1 MGTTQ
6 AQFDLLQSFTEV
18 TQSSETVQPEARTTW
33 AGLSCGYCNKTF
45 KTNGG
50 LNRHVSLVRMCTS
63 CPAINVTVSTKT
75 KTLNYDLSISIL
87 CVLPLFVQ
95 MHSLSSQSRS
105 QFSCSACDRSFP
117 LLSSLLTHQH
127 SHTPEQRLLAEA
139 EAEIVCPPSLS
150 LSLPLPSSP
159 SQADNQQEGQREI
172 HVDIITVGE
181 EHEEQPA
188 KPTKAPKKTAASKTT
203 PAGGKDIFIA
213 EQTQNDFMIWRQ

>member
-1 MGTTQ
+1 
-6 AQFDLLQSFTEV
+6 
-18 TQSSETVQPEARTTW
+18 
-33 AGLSCGYCNKTF
+33 
-45 KTNGG
+45 
-50 LNRHVSLVRMCTS
+50 
-63 CPAINVTVSTKT
+63 
-75 KTLNYDLSISIL
+75 
-87 CVLPLFVQ
+87 

-127 SHTPEQRLLAEA
+127 THTPEQRLLAEA

-159 SQADNQQEGQREI
+159 SQPDKQQEGQREI

-181 EHEEQPA
+181 EEQPA
-188 KPTKAPKKTAASKTT
+188 KPTKGPKKTGATKNT

-213 EQTQNDFMIWRQ
+213 RWTQSCISTLRVNNGEGGQNHLFFDGLILTLAGNPVLKYLYNAFIATREHDLTF

>member
-1 MGTTQ
+1 
-6 AQFDLLQSFTEV
+6 
-18 TQSSETVQPEARTTW
+18 
-33 AGLSCGYCNKTF
+33 
-45 KTNGG
+45 
-50 LNRHVSLVRMCTS
+50 
-63 CPAINVTVSTKT
+63 
-75 KTLNYDLSISIL
+75 
-87 CVLPLFVQ
+87 

-159 SQADNQQEGQREI
+159 SQADKQREGQREL

-181 EHEEQPA
+181 EQEEQSV
-188 KPTKAPKKTAASKTT
+188 KPTKSHKKSGSSKST
-203 PAGGKDIFIA
+203 PTGGKDISTTA
-213 EQTQNDFMIWRQ
+213 GAVLS